1 MGERITNLILIIRR
15 LPIFRIFQRTLGML
29 MPIAIIGSYFKLLRD
44 AVFSPDSFI
53 YNILNFDETMPD
65 KIWYAGSFICNGFVR
80 VTFGL
85 FGLYAAYFAARYT
98 ARLYHKDSTLAGMTA
113 VMVIMFCAYANN
125 VGNKLGNKSMFSSN
139 VLQINALLLALL
151 IGYAVGEIFHW
162 LGKNHQPVEFEH
174 VHRVRAR
181 AWNALLPASVSI
193 IAGMI
198 LGIIIYELQIKI
210 LSSSTFKE
218 LVIQIQSSNNLLE
231 IIPLAFVIML
241 LSWIGIGYPLTSLST
256 ATALTSGVVTVNL
269 SYALKHGGSWN
280 VPYKFLGS
288 SLVYPYG
295 AMGGASVVLA
305 LIVIILLSHQNK
317 ETENIAKAN
326 LLPVAFNSTWGFMIG
341 MPIILDPVLFLP
353 IVLIPVINIIIASIA
368 IFLHIITPCV
378 YPVLKGT
385 PGILISFFGSNGNW
399 SNLVF
404 SICLFILDIL
414 MLIPISLLG
423 QRIERKLKAYEYEK
437 GQESA

>member
-1 MGERITNLILIIRR
+1 MGERITNFILIIRR

-53 YNILNFDETMPD
+53 YNILNFDSTMSD

-113 VMVIMFCAYANN
+113 VMIIMFCAYASN
-125 VGNKLGNKSMFSSN
+125 VGNKLSNKSMFSSS

-151 IGYAVGEIFHW
+151 VGYAVGEIFHW

-174 VHRVRAR
+174 VHRVRTR

-218 LVIQIQSSNNLLE
+218 LVIQIQNSNNIFE
-231 IIPLAFVIML
+231 IIALAFVVML
-241 LSWIGIGYPLTSLST
+241 LSWIGIGYPLASLST
-256 ATALTSGVVTVNL
+256 AAALTSGTATVNL
-269 SYALKHGGSWN
+269 NYALKHGGSWN

-326 LLPVAFNSTWGFMIG
+326 LLPAAFNSTWGFMIG
-341 MPIILDPVLFLP
+341 LPIILNPVLFLP
-353 IVLIPVINIIIASIA
+353 MVLIPVINIMIASLA

-437 GQESA
+437 GQQTA